1 MADYP
6 GIYVRACGVLVEE
19 QFASLDS
26 FSFVK
31 RHRYLIIIIEI
42 YFSMNC
48 YKEEH
53 NMVTFGE
60 SKVREIS
67 TGISI

>member
-6 GIYVRACGVLVEE
+6 GIYVRACEVLVEE

-31 RHRYLIIIIEI
+31 RHRYPIIIIEI
-42 YFSMNC
+42 YFSMIIKKNITLLL
-48 YKEEH
+48 
-53 NMVTFGE
+53 V
-60 SKVREIS
+60 KV
-67 TGISI
+67 

>member
-31 RHRYLIIIIEI
+31 RHRYPIIIIEI
-42 YFSMNC
+42 YFSMIIKKNITWLLL
-48 YKEEH
+48 
-53 NMVTFGE
+53 V
-60 SKVREIS
+60 KV
-67 TGISI
+67 

>member
-19 QFASLDS
+19 QSEFTSLDS

-31 RHRYLIIIIEI
+31 RHRYPIIIIEI

-60 SKVREIS
+60 SIK
-67 TGISI
+67 

>member
-19 QFASLDS
+19 QSEFASLDS

-31 RHRYLIIIIEI
+31 RHRYPIIIIEI
-42 YFSMNC
+42 YFSMIIKKNI
-48 YKEEH
+48 
-53 NMVTFGE
+53 TWLLLA
-60 SKVREIS
+60 KV
-67 TGISI
+67 

>member
-31 RHRYLIIIIEI
+31 RHRYPIIIIEI
-42 YFSMNC
+42 YFSMILKKNITWLLL
-48 YKEEH
+48 
-53 NMVTFGE
+53 V
-60 SKVREIS
+60 KV
-67 TGISI
+67 

>member
-19 QFASLDS
+19 QFTSLDS

-31 RHRYLIIIIEI
+31 RHRYPIIIIEI
-42 YFSMNC
+42 YFSMIIKKNITLLL
-48 YKEEH
+48 
-53 NMVTFGE
+53 V
-60 SKVREIS
+60 KV
-67 TGISI
+67 

>member
-31 RHRYLIIIIEI
+31 RHRYPIIIIEI
-42 YFSMNC
+42 YFSMIIKKNI
-48 YKEEH
+48 
-53 NMVTFGE
+53 TWLLLA
-60 SKVREIS
+60 KV
-67 TGISI
+67 

>member
-6 GIYVRACGVLVEE
+6 GIYVRACAVLVEE

-31 RHRYLIIIIEI
+31 RHRYPIIIIEI
-42 YFSMNC
+42 YFSMIIKKNI
-48 YKEEH
+48 
-53 NMVTFGE
+53 TWLLLA
-60 SKVREIS
+60 KV
-67 TGISI
+67 

>member
-1 MADYP
+1 MDYP

-31 RHRYLIIIIEI
+31 RHRYPIIIIEI
-42 YFSMNC
+42 YFSMIIKKNI
-48 YKEEH
+48 
-53 NMVTFGE
+53 TWLLLA
-60 SKVREIS
+60 KV
-67 TGISI
+67 

>member
-42 YFSMNC
+42 YFSMIIKKNI
-48 YKEEH
+48 
-53 NMVTFGE
+53 TWLLLA
-60 SKVREIS
+60 KVK
-67 TGISI
+67 

>member
-31 RHRYLIIIIEI
+31 RHRYPIIIIEI
-42 YFSMNC
+42 YFSMIIKKNITLLL
-48 YKEEH
+48 
-53 NMVTFGE
+53 V
-60 SKVREIS
+60 KV
-67 TGISI
+67 

>member
-1 MADYP
+1 M
-6 GIYVRACGVLVEE
+6 EE

-31 RHRYLIIIIEI
+31 RHRYPIIIIEI

-48 YKEEH
+48 YEEEH

-60 SKVREIS
+60 SIK
-67 TGISI
+67 